1 MAMDQNPLDD
11 VDLKLMERCIELSR
25 LATLDGEFPFAA
37 VISKNG
43 DTVAEAA
50 NRVVRD
56 RDVTRHAELLAISKA
71 QESLGKGK
79 LAGCTLYS
87 NVEPCAM
94 CSFPIRESRISRV
107 VFAIASPLM
116 GGFSKWGIL
125 SDREISTVMPEAFS
139 KPPEV
144 VVGVMRQEAEQI
156 WRKWNPMIWGIIRYR
171 GCFGADHD
179 HARPHSSSLRR
190 GDPEARPQ
198 RRLWRSL
205 LMPHR

>member
-1 MAMDQNPLDD
+1 MAMDQNLLDD

-25 LATLDGEFPFAA
+25 LATLEGEFPFAA

-43 DTVAEAA
+43 EIVVETT

-56 RDVTRHAELLAISKA
+56 GDVTRHAELLAISKA

-79 LAGCTLYS
+79 LAGCTIYS
-87 NVEPCAM
+87 NIEPCVM

-144 VVGVMRQEAEQI
+144 VVGVMRQEAEQV
-156 WRKWNPMIWGIIRYR
+156 WRKWNPLIWGIIRYR

-179 HARPHSSSLRR
+179 HAQPHSSSPRR

-198 RRLWRSL
+198 RGLWRNR